1 MKRRRLRLAVPAKQ
15 PRFNSRE
22 GERAAWFRQE
32 RLKLSRP
39 ALGEKLGLSS
49 RTIENYEK
57 MDHVPELYRLAV
69 AALAGGLE
77 FDWEQVRAKVGNSV
91 VTFGVVP

>member
-1 MKRRRLRLAVPAKQ
+1 MKYRLRIVVPAKQ
-15 PRFNSRE
+15 PSFNSPE
-22 GERAAWFRQE
+22 GARAAWFRQE

-39 ALGEKLGLSS
+39 ALGDKLGLSS

-57 MDHVPELYRLAV
+57 MVQVPEIYRLAI

-77 FDWEQVRAKVGNSV
+77 FDWEQVKAKVGNST
-91 VTFGVVP
+91 VTFGAGP